1 MKAQN
6 YINREAAKTSTLVSG
21 KIHKFEYLTSEE
33 ICSSDQNRIIER
45 ATFTYSL
52 LEKSLEKQTKQLMG
66 K

>member
-21 KIHKFEYLTSEE
+21 KTHKFEYLTSEE

-45 ATFTYSL
+45 VRFTYSL
-52 LEKSLEKQTKQLMG
+52 LEKSLEKQTKTVDG
-66 K
+66 